1 MSTIKLPN
9 FYIAA
14 ELAGL
19 RSAVQPQQGLTN
31 TQVESI
37 SAAPSMYTKYN
48 EKSLN
53 DIAEQGTWII
63 TQDYEGGDI
72 YIRHQL
78 TTDSKNGSL
87 YYEDSVGVNIDEISY
102 AINNILFKYIG
113 KRNANAKTVTQVY
126 NDVFTILFERTR
138 VSPDIEIGPAL
149 LGFNSL
155 TVGID
160 KVQKDRI
167 NVDVNLDVPLPLNS
181 IVVNLRAYASF
192 NEASATQSEA
202 VAADG
207 VGRLLD
213 VSNYGTPAQR

>member
-1 MSTIKLPN
+1 MSTINIPN
-9 FYIAA
+9 YFIAA

-37 SAAPSMYTKYN
+37 SSAPNMYTKYT
-48 EKSLN
+48 ERALN
-53 DIAEQGTWII
+53 DIAKEGTWVI

-78 TTDSKNGSL
+78 TTDSDNGSL

-102 AINNILFKYIG
+102 AINNVLYKYIG
-113 KRNANAKTVTQVY
+113 KRNATPGTVTQIY
-126 NDVFTILFERTR
+126 NDVFSILYARTTA
-138 VSPDIEIGPAL
+138 PADIIIGPAL
-149 LGFNSL
+149 LGFNGL
-155 TVGID
+155 TVAID
-160 KVQKDRI
+160 DKQKDRI

-192 NEASATQSEA
+192 NEASATQIEA
-202 VAADG
+202 VATDG

-213 VSNYGTPAQR
+213 ASDYGA